1 MAPEVRFELTTV
13 RASIENADVSR
24 SRVARLEF
32 CRLGFFAEVLTFQMA
47 WLNRTYAHAQKKKL
61 RRSKK
66 QRNFRRSFTL
76 TLGQRINENPSKST
90 A

>member
-32 CRLGFFAEVLTFQMA
+32 CQTWVFCRGSDFPDGLAQPHVCSRAKKEVAPFQE
-47 WLNRTYAHAQKKKL
+47 TAQL
-61 RRSKK
+61 
-66 QRNFRRSFTL
+66 
-76 TLGQRINENPSKST
+76 PS
-90 A
+90 